1 MKTSTALITSPQ
13 HPGQFVRDTILTP
26 KGLSVLAAA
35 KQVGVGRPAFSNF
48 VNGNAAVSSEMA
60 ARIEFAFGVSAQVL
74 LDRQAAY
81 DVASAKT
88 KGAPGAAKRYVVPL
102 LAMKANEI
110 ETWVDHNIVARS
122 RLAVFLRTLV
132 NSTGTGLTTVDFPG
146 NDDAERP
153 GWDGE
158 VEAQAPTQWIP
169 EGASGWEFG
178 TNQDPKAKADGDFTK
193 SIDVTVQEERKDKTF
208 VFVTPRRWPGKQ
220 AWTKTKQ
227 ATKLWKD
234 VRAYDASD
242 LEQWLEQS
250 IPGQVWLANETRR
263 PSKGARSLDQCWH
276 DWSQIA
282 NPPLVGSLFAA
293 AIDEA
298 RRAMKFRLS
307 SAPGKPIVIAADSV
321 AEALAFLAQLFGP
334 AGGDSMQA
342 HRDRVVVFD
351 QPGTLPELALG
362 AKDFVAVAST
372 PVVERELG
380 PFAHSMHCIVI
391 CARNAANTQ
400 PDVVLE
406 PLQYDAFRKS
416 LEEMG
421 LPRDEI
427 DRYSRESGRSLT
439 VLARRMSSLPAVR
452 TPSWAVD
459 HQLSR
464 QMIPFLFTGAWNS
477 SNPSDQTVLTLL
489 FGDKKYPDLEA
500 MCQRMVA
507 SHDPPLW
514 SVGTY
519 RGVVSKIDLLFAVA
533 PSVTRQDLTNYFDV
547 AKLVLSE
554 DDPKL
559 DLPEDKRWAAAI
571 YGKSREFS
579 GALRNGISESLVLL
593 AVHGNSLFQQRLGI
607 DCEAAAAH
615 MVRALLTPLKTRILE
630 ANDHDLT
637 AYAEAA
643 PLAFLAILQDDLVT
657 DAPECLGL
665 LRSADTGFGGGC
677 PRTGLLWALEGLAW
691 NPVTLPLAALVLAR
705 LAEVEINDNWANKPI
720 ASLKS
725 IFRPWIPQTAAGVDV
740 RVQVVN
746 LLVARFPRV
755 AWDLC
760 IDFIYRGGQTGDYNH
775 KPRWR
780 NDAYGYGEPHKTWG
794 PINDF
799 VRPMVELVLTWP
811 ARYSRDMLCDLI
823 MRLHEFSPDHQAQV
837 WCLVNDWVQ
846 ASATD
851 DDKAL
856 IREKIRVTVLSR
868 RSRTHTKR
876 GDFAEMT
883 AAAKAVY
890 AALEPTDIINR
901 HAWLFKK
908 TWVEESAD
916 EISQEVDFEKRDE
929 RLKTLR
935 TTALR
940 EVLEA
945 SQIEGVL
952 QIADLG
958 EAASL
963 VGWLLV
969 REVLQNADIVQ
980 LLIAAASP
988 QPGGLSWNRKSLI
1001 QGVLRG
1007 LDDEGRRQKILQDLQ
1022 ERVSNKDFVNFL
1034 LQAPFSSRTWQV
1046 VGELD
1051 EEYRAAYWSEVTPD
1065 WMRSGAS
1072 DEAAQAVDMLLKA
1085 QRPRAAFHC
1094 VHGCLESVEPELLYR
1109 ILTEVNKEGK
1119 DLPSQYRLEH
1129 HYVGRAFERI
1139 SSSNTLTLEQKAG
1152 LEFAYIEVLG
1162 DVIGR
1167 GHGPGMPN
1175 LELYV
1180 EQHPDQFVQAIRWAF
1195 RRGDGGEDAPEIRV
1209 PAGQEKEFAKRGY
1222 RLLDMLRRIP
1232 GHDESGQL
1240 KTEKL
1245 AAWITTVRTACTAVG
1260 RREIADE
1267 FIGKLLSAA
1276 PSRDDGGWPCEPVLN
1291 VLEQFHSISMTVG
1304 VRMGLIN
1311 SVGATWR
1318 DEGGN
1323 QERAKAA
1330 KYRIWAAAVQ
1340 YSHPFVALNLFM
1352 QLVDTYEQYAERE
1365 DADAGVRRLLET

>member
-1 MKTSTALITSPQ
+1 MNLSTAPTSPQ

-60 ARIEFAFGVSAQVL
+60 SRIEVAFGVPAQVL
-74 LDRQAAY
+74 LDLQAAY
-81 DVASAKT
+81 DAATAKN
-88 KGAPGAAKRYVVPL
+88 KGVPTAAKRYVVPL
-102 LAMKANEI
+102 LAMKANDI
-110 ETWVDHNIVARS
+110 EDWVDHKIVARS

-132 NSTGTGLTTVDFPG
+132 NSTGSGLTKVDFPG

-153 GWDGE
+153 GWDGQ

-169 EGASGWEFG
+169 EGLSGWEFG

-193 SIDVTVQEERKDKTF
+193 SVDATTHAEREDKTF

-220 AWTKTKQ
+220 AWIKAKK
-227 ATKLWKD
+227 AAKLWKD

-282 NPPLVGSLFAA
+282 TPPLVGSLFAA

-298 RRAMKFRLS
+298 KRAMKFRLS
-307 SAPGKPIVIAADSV
+307 AAPEKPIVIAADSV
-321 AEALAFLAQLFGP
+321 GEALAFLAQLFGP
-334 AGGDSMQA
+334 AGGDSMQT

-372 PVVERELG
+372 PAVERELG
-380 PFAHSMHCIVI
+380 PYASSMHCIVI
-391 CARNAANTQ
+391 CPRNAANTQ

-406 PLQYDAFRKS
+406 PLQYEAFRKS

-427 DRYSRESGRSLT
+427 DRYSKESGRSLT
-439 VLARRMSSLPAVR
+439 VLVRRMASLPAIR
-452 TPSWAVD
+452 TPSWAAD
-459 HQLSR
+459 HQLAR

-477 SNPSDQTVLTLL
+477 SNASDQTVLTLL
-489 FGDKKYPDLEA
+489 SGDQQYADLEA
-500 MCQRMVA
+500 TCQRMVTL
-507 SHDPPLW
+507 HDAPLW
-514 SVGTY
+514 SVATY

-533 PSVTRQDLTNYFDV
+533 PSVTRLDLTNYFDV

-571 YGKSREFS
+571 YGKSREGS

-607 DCEAAAAH
+607 DCQAAAAH
-615 MVRALLTPLKTRILE
+615 LVRELLTPLKTRILE

-643 PLAFLAILQDDLVT
+643 PMEILAILQADLDT
-657 DAPECLGL
+657 DIPECFGL
-665 LRSADTGFGGGC
+665 LRPADTGFGGGC

-691 NPVTLPLAALVLAR
+691 NPATLPHAALVLAR
-705 LAEVEINDNWANKPI
+705 LAEVEINDNWGNKPI

-725 IFRPWIPQTAAGVDV
+725 IFRPWVPQTAAGLDA
-740 RVQVVN
+740 RVKVVK

-760 IDFIYRGGQTGDYNH
+760 IDFIYTGGQSGNYNH

-799 VRPMVELVLTWP
+799 VRPMVELVLAWP
-811 ARYSRDMLCDLI
+811 AGYSRDMLCDLI
-823 MRLHEFSPDHQAQV
+823 MRLQDMLPDHQAQV
-837 WCLVNDWVQ
+837 WHLVDNWIQ
-846 ASATD
+846 AGATD
-851 DDKAL
+851 DDKAV
-856 IREKIRVTVLSR
+856 IREKIRVAVLSR
-868 RSRTHTKR
+868 RARIHAKR
-876 GDFAEMT
+876 CDFAEMT
-883 AAAKAVY
+883 AAAQAVY
-890 AALEPTDIINR
+890 KALEPVDIISK
-901 HAWLFKK
+901 HTWLFKK

-916 EISQEVDFEKRDE
+916 EMSHEVDFQKRDE

-945 SQIEGVL
+945 RQTEGIL
-952 QIADLG
+952 QIADSG
-958 EAASL
+958 EAAGL

-969 REVLQNADIVQ
+969 REVLQDADVIQ
-980 LLIAAASP
+980 LLIAAASSP
-988 QPGGLSWNRKSLI
+988 LGGLSWNRKNLI

-1007 LDDEGRRQKILQDLQ
+1007 LDDEGRRQQILQNLQ
-1022 ERVSNKDFVNFL
+1022 DRVSNKDFVTFL
-1034 LQAPFSSRTWQV
+1034 LQAPFSSSTWQV

-1051 EEYRAAYWSEVTPD
+1051 EEHRAAYWSEVIPD
-1065 WMRSGAS
+1065 WMRSDAS

-1094 VHGCLESVEPELLYR
+1094 VHGCLQSVEPELLYR
-1109 ILTEVNKEGK
+1109 VLTDINQEGK
-1119 DLPSQYRLEH
+1119 ELPGQYSLEH
-1129 HYVGRAFERI
+1129 HYIGQAFERI
-1139 SSSNTLTLEQKAG
+1139 SSSNTLTLEQKAR
-1152 LEFAYIEVLG
+1152 LEFVYIEVLG

-1167 GHGPGMPN
+1167 RHGPGVPN

-1180 EQHPDQFVQAIRWAF
+1180 EQHPDLFVQAICWAF
-1195 RRGDGGEDAPEIRV
+1195 RRRDGGEDSPEIKA
-1209 PAGQEKEFAKRGY
+1209 PTGQEREYARRGY
-1222 RLLDMLRRIP
+1222 RLLDTLQRIP
-1232 GHDESGQL
+1232 GHDETGQL

-1245 AAWITTVRTACTAVG
+1245 AAWISTVRTACTAVG
-1260 RREIADE
+1260 RGEISDE
-1267 FIGKLLSAA
+1267 FIGKLLSTA
-1276 PSRDDGGWPCEPVLN
+1276 PSSDDGGWPCEPVLK

-1311 SVGATWR
+1311 SVGAALR
-1318 DEGGN
+1318 EEGGN
-1323 QERAKAA
+1323 QERVKAE
-1330 KYRIWAAAVQ
+1330 KYRNWAAAVQ
-1340 YSHPFVALNLFM
+1340 YSHPFVASNLFA
-1352 QLVDTYEQYAERE
+1352 QLVDTYEQFAKRE

>member
-1 MKTSTALITSPQ
+1 MNTSTGPSSPQ
-13 HPGQFVRDTILTP
+13 HPGQFVRNTILTP

-60 ARIEFAFGVSAQVL
+60 ARIEVAFGVPAQAL
-74 LDRQAAY
+74 LDLQAGY
-81 DVASAKT
+81 DAAIAKT
-88 KGAPGAAKRYVVPL
+88 KGVPAAAKRYVVAL
-102 LAMKANEI
+102 LAMKANDI
-110 ETWVDHNIVARS
+110 EGWVDHNIVARS

-132 NSTGTGLTTVDFPG
+132 NSTGNGLTKVDFPG

-153 GWDGE
+153 GWDGQ

-178 TNQDPKAKADGDFTK
+178 TNQVPKAKADGDFIK
-193 SIDVTVQEERKDKTF
+193 SVDAATQEERENKTF

-220 AWTKTKQ
+220 AWTKAKK
-227 ATKLWKD
+227 AANLWKD

-282 NPPLVGSLFAA
+282 NPPLVGSFFAA

-298 RRAMKFRLS
+298 KRAMSFRLS
-307 SAPGKPIVIAADSV
+307 SAPEKPIMIAADSV
-321 AEALAFLAQLFGP
+321 GEALAFLAQLFGP

-342 HRDRVVVFD
+342 HRDRVIVFD

-372 PVVERELG
+372 PAVERELG
-380 PFAHSMHCIVI
+380 PFASSMHCIVI
-391 CARNAANTQ
+391 CPRNAANTQ

-406 PLQYDAFRKS
+406 PLQYDAFRNS
-416 LEEMG
+416 LEEME

-427 DRYSRESGRSLT
+427 DRYSKESGRSLT
-439 VLARRMSSLPAVR
+439 VLVRRMASLPAIR
-452 TPSWAVD
+452 NPSWAAD
-459 HQLSR
+459 HQLAR

-477 SNPSDQTVLTLL
+477 SNASDQTVLTLL
-489 FGDKKYPDLEA
+489 SGDQQYADLEA
-500 MCQRMVA
+500 TCQRMVA
-507 SHDPPLW
+507 LHDAPLW

-533 PSVTRQDLTNYFDV
+533 SSVTARDLTNYFDV

-559 DLPEDKRWAAAI
+559 DLPEDKRWAAAV

-579 GALRNGISESLVLL
+579 GAMRNGISESLVLL

-607 DCEAAAAH
+607 DCQAAAAH
-615 MVRALLTPLKTRILE
+615 LIRELLTPLKTRILE

-643 PLAFLAILQDDLVT
+643 PAEFLAILQADL
-657 DAPECLGL
+657 DADSPECFGL
-665 LRSADTGFGGGC
+665 LRPADTGFGGGC

-691 NPVTLPLAALVLAR
+691 NPATLPQAALVLAQ

-725 IFRPWIPQTAAGVDV
+725 IFRPWMPQTAADLDA
-740 RVQVVN
+740 RVQVVK

-760 IDFIYRGGQTGDYNH
+760 IDFIHGRGQTGDYNH

-780 NDAYGYGEPHKTWG
+780 NDAYGCGEPHKTWG

-799 VRPMVELVLTWP
+799 VRPMVEQVLAWP
-811 ARYSRDMLCDLI
+811 AGYSRDMLCDLI
-823 MRLHEFSPDHQAQV
+823 QRLQAISPDHQAQV
-837 WCLVNDWVQ
+837 WRLVNDWIQ
-846 ASATD
+846 AGATD
-851 DDKAL
+851 EDKSV

-868 RSRTHTKR
+868 RARTHAKTD
-876 GDFAEMT
+876 DFAEMT
-883 AAAKAVY
+883 ATAKAVY
-890 AALEPTDIINR
+890 AALEPADIINK
-901 HAWLFKK
+901 HAWLFNK

-916 EISQEVDFEKRDE
+916 EMSQEVDFQKRDE

-935 TTALR
+935 TIALR

-945 SQIEGVL
+945 KQTEGIL
-952 QIADLG
+952 QLADSG
-958 EAASL
+958 EAAGL

-969 REVLQNADIVQ
+969 REVVQDADIVQ
-980 LLIAAASP
+980 LLIAAASS
-988 QPGGLSWNRKSLI
+988 QPGGLSWNRKNLI

-1007 LDDEGRRQKILQDLQ
+1007 LDDEGRRRQILQDLQ
-1022 ERVSNKDFVNFL
+1022 DRVSNKDFVTYL
-1034 LQAPFSSRTWQV
+1034 LQAPFSSSTWQV
-1046 VGELD
+1046 VGQL
-1051 EEYRAAYWSEVTPD
+1051 EEEHRAAYWSEVIPD
-1065 WMRSGAS
+1065 WMRSDAS
-1072 DEAAQAVDMLLKA
+1072 DEATQAVDMLLKV

-1109 ILTEVNKEGK
+1109 VLTDMNKEGK
-1119 DLPSQYRLEH
+1119 DLPGQYRLEH
-1129 HYVGRAFERI
+1129 HYVGQAFERI
-1139 SSSNTLTLEQKAG
+1139 GSSNTLTLEQKAA
-1152 LEFAYIEVLG
+1152 LEFVYIEVLG

-1167 GHGPGMPN
+1167 RHGRGIPN

-1180 EQHPDQFVQAIRWAF
+1180 ELHPDLFVQAISWAF
-1195 RRGDGGEDAPEIRV
+1195 RRRDDGEDAPEMKA
-1209 PAGQEKEFAKRGY
+1209 PAGQEKEYAARGY
-1222 RLLDMLRRIP
+1222 RLLDTLQRIP
-1232 GHDESGQL
+1232 GRDESGQL
-1240 KTEKL
+1240 QTEKL
-1245 AAWITTVRTACTAVG
+1245 AAWISNVRTACAAVG
-1260 RREIADE
+1260 RQEIADE

-1276 PSRDDGGWPCEPVLN
+1276 PPRDDGGWPCDPVLN
-1291 VLEQFHSISMTVG
+1291 VLEQFRSMSMAVG
-1304 VRMGLIN
+1304 VRMGLVN

-1323 QERAKAA
+1323 QERAKAE
-1330 KYRIWAAAVQ
+1330 KYRNWAAAVQ
-1340 YSHPFVALNLFM
+1340 YSHPFVASNLFM
-1352 QLVDTYEQYAERE
+1352 QLVDTYEQYAKRE
-1365 DADAGVRRLLET
+1365 DTDAGVRRRLET

>member
-1 MKTSTALITSPQ
+1 MNLSTAPTFPQ
-13 HPGQFVRDTILTP
+13 HPGQVVRDTILAP

-35 KQVGVGRPAFSNF
+35 KLVGVGRPAFSNF

-60 ARIEFAFGVSAQVL
+60 SRIEVTFGVPAQLL
-74 LDRQAAY
+74 LDAQAAY
-81 DVASAKT
+81 DAAMAKT
-88 KGAPGAAKRYVVPL
+88 KGLPAAAKRYVVPL
-102 LAMKANEI
+102 LAMKANDI
-110 ETWVDHNIVARS
+110 EDWVDHNIVARS

-132 NSTGTGLTTVDFPG
+132 NSTGNNLTKVDFPG
-146 NDDAERP
+146 NGDAERP
-153 GWDGE
+153 GWDGQ
-158 VEAQAPTQWIP
+158 VEAQTPTQWIP
-169 EGASGWEFG
+169 EGLSGWEFG
-178 TNQDPKAKADGDFTK
+178 TNQDPKTKAEGDFTK
-193 SIDVTVQEERKDKTF
+193 SVDASTQAEREDKTF
-208 VFVTPRRWPGKQ
+208 VFVTPRRWAGKQ
-220 AWTKTKQ
+220 AWIKAKK
-227 ATKLWKD
+227 AAKLWKD

-263 PSKGARSLDQCWH
+263 PSKGARSLDQCWF

-282 NPPLVGSLFAA
+282 NPPLVGSLFVA

-298 RRAMKFRLS
+298 KRAMTCRLS
-307 SAPGKPIVIAADSV
+307 SAPEKPIVIAADSV
-321 AEALAFLAQLFGP
+321 GEALAFLAQLFGP
-334 AGGDSMQA
+334 AGGDSMQM

-372 PVVERELG
+372 PAVERELG
-380 PFAHSMHCIVI
+380 PFASSMHCVVI
-391 CARNAANTQ
+391 CPRNAANTQ

-406 PLQYDAFRKS
+406 PLQYDAFQKS

-421 LPRDEI
+421 LSRDEI
-427 DRYSRESGRSLT
+427 DRYSKESGRSLT
-439 VLARRMSSLPAVR
+439 VLVRRMTDLNAIR
-452 TPSWAVD
+452 TPNWAAD
-459 HQLSR
+459 HQLAR
-464 QMIPFLFTGAWNS
+464 QMVPFLFTGAWNS
-477 SNPSDQTVLTLL
+477 SNASDQTVLTLL
-489 FGDKKYPDLEA
+489 SGDHQYSHLEA
-500 MCQRMVA
+500 TCQRMVGL
-507 SHDPPLW
+507 HDAPLW

-533 PSVTRQDLTNYFDV
+533 PLITSRDLINYFDV

-607 DCEAAAAH
+607 DCQAAAEH
-615 MVRALLTPLKTRILE
+615 LVRELLTPLKTRILE

-643 PLAFLAILQDDLVT
+643 PGEFLAILQADLET
-657 DAPECLGL
+657 DSPECFGL
-665 LRSADTGFGGGC
+665 LRPADTGFGGGC

-691 NPVTLPLAALVLAR
+691 NPVTLPQAVLVLAR

-725 IFRPWIPQTAAGVDV
+725 IFRPWVPQTAAGIDA
-740 RVQVVN
+740 RVQVIN

-760 IDFIYRGGQTGDYNH
+760 IDFIYTGGQTGDFNH

-780 NDAYGYGEPHKTWG
+780 NDAYGYGEPHKTAA

-799 VRPMVELVLTWP
+799 IRPMVELVLDWP
-811 ARYSRDMLCDLI
+811 TGYSRDMLCDLI
-823 MRLHEFSPDHQAQV
+823 MRLQDLSPDHQVRV
-837 WCLVNDWVQ
+837 WHLVNNWVQ
-846 ASATD
+846 AGATD
-851 DDKAL
+851 DDKAVV
-856 IREKIRVTVLSR
+856 REKIRVTVLSR
-868 RSRTHTKR
+868 RARIHAKR

-890 AALEPTDIINR
+890 VTLEPADIISK

-916 EISQEVDFEKRDE
+916 ELSQEVDFQKRDE
-929 RLKTLR
+929 RLKALR
-935 TTALR
+935 VTALR
-940 EVLEA
+940 EVFEVR
-945 SQIEGVL
+945 QIEGIL
-952 QIADLG
+952 QISDSG

-969 REVLQNADIVQ
+969 QEVLQDADIVQ
-980 LLIAAASP
+980 LLIAAAWSS
-988 QPGGLSWNRKSLI
+988 QGGLSWNRKNLI

-1007 LDDEGRRQKILQDLQ
+1007 LDDEGRRHNILQNLQ
-1022 ERVSNKDFVNFL
+1022 DRVSNKDFVTYL
-1034 LQAPFSSRTWQV
+1034 MHAPFSSSTWQI
-1046 VGELD
+1046 VGQL
-1051 EEYRAAYWSEVTPD
+1051 EEEHRAGYWNEVIPD
-1065 WMRSGAS
+1065 WMQSDAS
-1072 DEAAQAVDMLLKA
+1072 DEAAQAVEMLLRA

-1094 VHGCLESVEPELLYR
+1094 VHGCLESVAPELLCR
-1109 ILTEVNKEGK
+1109 VLTDINKEGK
-1119 DLPSQYRLEH
+1119 DLPGQYRLEH
-1129 HYVGRAFERI
+1129 HYVGQAFERI
-1139 SSSNTLTLEQKAG
+1139 GSSNTLTLEQKAV
-1152 LEFAYIEVLG
+1152 LEFVYIEILG

-1167 GHGPGMPN
+1167 RQGPGVPN

-1180 EQHPDQFVQAIRWAF
+1180 EQHPELFVQAICWAF
-1195 RRGDGGEDAPEIRV
+1195 RRRDEGEDAPEMKP
-1209 PAGQEKEFAKRGY
+1209 PAGQEKEYAERGY
-1222 RLLDMLRRIP
+1222 RLLNTLQRIP

-1245 AAWITTVRTACTAVG
+1245 AAWIGAVRTACTAVS
-1260 RREIADE
+1260 RHEIADE
-1267 FIGKLLSAA
+1267 IIGKLLSTA
-1276 PSRDDGGWPCEPVLN
+1276 PARDDGGWPCEPVLN
-1291 VLEQFHSISMTVG
+1291 VLEQLHSMSMTVG

-1311 SVGATWR
+1311 SVGATLR

-1323 QERAKAA
+1323 HERAKAA
-1330 KYRIWAAAVQ
+1330 KYRNWAAAIQ
-1340 YSHPFVALNLFM
+1340 YSHPFVATNLFM
-1352 QLVDTYEQYAERE
+1352 KLADTYDQYAKRE